1 MKHEFVKHSFGWI
14 RGPKYTKMLVRYLQ
28 SNSGMKLSSGGCVSR
43 YFGIVI
49 RTRVTLS
56 YVIEENTFWMR
67 ILPPVQSVKNEFPA
81 EVVLID
87 SDDDEGV
94 DQNTNA
100 IAGTMNKKNKA
111 TPNKTKI
118 CKVIYICFLENYN
131 FNISL
136 YVLLFFGNNYSVIVI
151 D

>member
-67 ILPPVQSVKNEFPA
+67 ILPPIQSVKFENPTDPIIVVPSHNE
-81 EVVLID
+81 
-87 SDDDEGV
+87 GM
-94 DQNTNA
+94 QHKTNDLG
-100 IAGTMNKKNKA
+100 GTSTNQHKPPP
-111 TPNKTKI
+111 TKTQFR
-118 CKVIYICFLENYN
+118 KVIFI
-131 FNISL
+131 ISFKRL
-136 YVLLFFGNNYSVIVI
+136 
-151 D
+151 

>member
-67 ILPPVQSVKNEFPA
+67 ILPPIQSVKNEFPA

-94 DQNTNA
+94 DQNTNP

-136 YVLLFFGNNYSVIVI
+136 YVFIIIL
-151 D
+151 